1 VWYPERH
8 FLRFFSLFCFFIA
21 MPLPDPNRCV
31 RAHHRRIEVEGF
43 LRDDGLFDLD
53 ARLTDLKD
61 IDYPLSSGVRK
72 RGDPSTTC
80 SSRDHRPPVQH
91 RRRGGLSDWVPY
103 PAPATPSGPP
113 IAS

>member
-1 VWYPERH
+1 
-8 FLRFFSLFCFFIA
+8 
-21 MPLPDPNRCV
+21 MPLPDPKVARSGPPST
-31 RAHHRRIEVEGF
+31 HRGRGI

-80 SSRDHRPPVQH
+80 SS
-91 RRRGGLSDWVPY
+91 
-103 PAPATPSGPP
+103 A
-113 IAS
+113 